1 MKILTLVENT
11 SGGDVRSVHGLSF
24 YVETAKHKL
33 LFDLG
38 PDKTVFENAK
48 KLGVDLK
55 AVDTVVISHGHYDHG
70 GALRQFLEV
79 NQTAKVYIQRSA
91 FLPHYS
97 KVLLAKIDIGL
108 DKSLASHPQLVL
120 LDGDYTIDDELT
132 LFVSHLL
139 DTFRSE
145 ANASLLSNDGPD
157 DFRHEQNLLIRGTQD
172 VLFMGCA
179 HSGVLSILESVP
191 GCRPQ
196 VCIGGFHI
204 YIRPGAKPCRRHSC
218 KRCLMRSAHTKTS
231 GFTPATVQAKKAT
244 TFCIRGM
251 RISGISA
258 AAHSWSCNT
267 ANRKTEREKRSAFLL
282 RSGFYKYCFARQNRR
297 PKTGKP
303 HTQTKDC
310 TRIVRP
316 FQPVPDFTLA

>member
-70 GALRQFLEV
+70 GALRQLLEV

-132 LFVSHLL
+132 LFVSHVP

-145 ANASLLSNDGPD
+145 ANASLFSKDGPD
-157 DFRHEQNLLIRGTQD
+157 DFRHEQNLLIRDTQD

-196 VCIGGFHI
+196 ACIGGFHI
-204 YIRPGAKPCRRHSC
+204 YNPVR
-218 KRCLMRSAHTKTS
+218 
-231 GFTPATVQAKKAT
+231 
-244 TFCIRGM
+244 
-251 RISGISA
+251 
-258 AAHSWSCNT
+258 
-267 ANRKTEREKRSAFLL
+267 RKTVSQAQLQTLSDALGAYKDIR
-282 RSGFYKYCFARQNRR
+282 FYTCHC
-297 PKTGKP
+297 TGKKGYDFL
-303 HTQTKDC
+303 HTRHENIGYISCGTQ
-310 TRIVRP
+310 
-316 FQPVPDFTLA
+316 LEL